1 MTNRILKLEKRIG
14 QLISEWAVLHA
25 PEFPELTVI
34 TLQRISLAKDL
45 SFVKIHISSVKDT
58 EKACETLNQQAHE
71 LRKLLSQKMNLKK
84 VPKLAF
90 AIDPIHMQ
98 WQKAQDVIDKH
109 LGP

>member
-1 MTNRILKLEKRIG
+1 
-14 QLISEWAVLHA
+14 
-25 PEFPELTVI
+25 
-34 TLQRISLAKDL
+34 
-45 SFVKIHISSVKDT
+45 
-58 EKACETLNQQAHE
+58 
-71 LRKLLSQKMNLKK
+71 MNLKK